1 MLRRCGKVVPG
12 DVLKGPIFWLPNQL
26 PLSSEL
32 RSFEEKCDF
41 KAKYKGF
48 TKETT
53 VNKGKWS
60 KSEISDRFFK
70 ISRSDFRVRPS
81 YLVFRKL
88 SKYVSRKIK
97 IFYDKLFFR
106 LVGSILDRKSSRF
119 DGHFE
124 LEISSIFDQNDG
136 DFHRK
141 NIFSSKMLFSL
152 KTYSVSSLNT
162 KYEPLTPKTHRDSL
176 NFHPGARVALSLQQ
190 GGSVLQLASLYCN
203 RLHYFQNSKFE

>member
-1 MLRRCGKVVPG
+1 MVKIRNFR
-12 DVLKGPIFWLPNQL
+12 
-26 PLSSEL
+26 
-32 RSFEEKCDF
+32 
-41 KAKYKGF
+41 
-48 TKETT
+48 T
-53 VNKGKWS
+53 
-60 KSEISDRFFK
+60 FFK

-88 SKYVSRKIK
+88 SKYVSRKIT
-97 IFYDKLFFR
+97 IFYDNLFFR

-119 DGHFE
+119 DGHFQ
-124 LEISSIFDQNDG
+124 LEISLIFDQNDG

-141 NIFSSKMLFSL
+141 KNSSKMLFSL

-176 NFHPGARVALSLQQ
+176 NFHSGTKVAVSLQQ
-190 GGSVLQLASLYCN
+190 GDSVLQLATLYCN